1 MDALL
6 LFLGEVVDWAVNEFL
21 GWSQLSSIRF
31 FILEKLYTPFTPI
44 LKQLSI
50 KRIRVNGL
58 SPKPYT
64 QPFTN
69 PSQTLHKPYTLCFAK
84 LVDSTDSHWIGI

>member
-6 LFLGEVVDWAVNEFL
+6 HFLGELVYLAVDEL
-21 GWSQLSSIRF
+21 QGWSQLSSIRF
-31 FILEKLYTPFTPI
+31 FIPEKLYTPFTPV

-50 KRIRVNGL
+50 KWIRVKGL

-64 QPFTN
+64 QPLTN
-69 PSQTLHKPYTLCFAK
+69 PTHSVSLNWLIVRIRT
-84 LVDSTDSHWIGI
+84 G

>member
-6 LFLGEVVDWAVNEFL
+6 LFLGELVDLAVDEFP
-21 GWSQLSSIRF
+21 GWSQLPSIRF
-31 FILEKLYTPFTPI
+31 FIHKKLYTPFTPI
-44 LKQLSI
+44 LKQLSV
-50 KRIRVNGL
+50 KWIRVKGL

-69 PSQTLHKPYTLCFAK
+69 PTHSVSPNWLILR
-84 LVDSTDSHWIGI
+84 VRSG

>member
-6 LFLGEVVDWAVNEFL
+6 HFLEELVDWAVDEFP

-31 FILEKLYTPFTPI
+31 LSPKTLYTPFTPT

-50 KRIRVNGL
+50 KWIRVKGL

-69 PSQTLHKPYTLCFAK
+69 PTHSVSPNWLILR
-84 LVDSTDSHWIGI
+84 VRSG

>member
-6 LFLGEVVDWAVNEFL
+6 HFLEELVDWAVDEFP

-31 FILEKLYTPFTPI
+31 FIPEKLYTPFTPI

-50 KRIRVNGL
+50 KWIRVKGL

-64 QPFTN
+64 QPFTDPTHSVSPN
-69 PSQTLHKPYTLCFAK
+69 WLILRVRS
-84 LVDSTDSHWIGI
+84 G

>member
-6 LFLGEVVDWAVNEFL
+6 HFLEELVDWAVDEFS

-31 FILEKLYTPFTPI
+31 FIPEKLYTPFTPI

-50 KRIRVNGL
+50 KWIRV
-58 SPKPYT
+58 
-64 QPFTN
+64 
-69 PSQTLHKPYTLCFAK
+69 
-84 LVDSTDSHWIGI
+84 